1 MYCVFWF
8 RFLFVTNKKKPPNTH
23 NKSSRLSVSRD
34 GCPELEIEI
43 RIGDMKPTGLQ

>member
-8 RFLFVTNKKKPPNTH
+8 RFLFVTNKKKTPNTH

-34 GCPELEIEI
+34 VCPELEIEI